1 MNERHISG
9 IVRTR
14 QIAGTALQHAS
25 IGGGVRIAGKTV
37 KELVFGSLSTF
48 PNPGSEE
55 ILYIDTDSMGFYCWT
70 EGSGYMALANEID
83 DQVVEASKTWSSS
96 KINENFQ
103 DQSNRIDNIGNFA
116 PMSNQ
121 EILEILMG

>member
-1 MNERHISG
+1 
-9 IVRTR
+9 
-14 QIAGTALQHAS
+14 
-25 IGGGVRIAGKTV
+25 
-37 KELVFGSLSTF
+37 
-48 PNPGSEE
+48 
-55 ILYIDTDSMGFYCWT
+55 
-70 EGSGYMALANEID
+70 MALANEID